1 MGDFLGFFGMITLRT
16 LFMYG
21 FIVLL
26 FRLMGK
32 REIGELGII
41 DLAVFIMIAE
51 MAIFSI
57 EKYYESLIQQ
67 IYPMILLL
75 LLQMSFSYISL
86 KSRRFRKIIEGE
98 ASIIIKDGKLLEKE
112 MKKQRYNYDD
122 LMMQLR
128 QKDIRNIGEVELALL
143 EPTGKL
149 SVFRKERDKKG
160 ITIALVL
167 DGKIQKDKLQELN
180 KSEEWLRN
188 ELKKRGYPHLSE
200 ISFAGYTN
208 GQFFIDKND
217 EVPQ

>member
-1 MGDFLGFFGMITLRT
+1 MDIFGMITLRT

-32 REIGELGII
+32 REIGELGVI

-51 MAIFSI
+51 MAIIAI
-57 EKYYESLIQQ
+57 EDYEGALIRQ

-75 LLQMSFSYISL
+75 LLQIGFSYISL
-86 KSRRFRKIIEGE
+86 KSRNFRKVVEGE

-128 QKDIRNIGEVELALL
+128 QKDIRDIGDVELALL

-149 SVFRKERDKKG
+149 SVFKKEKDEKG

-167 DGKIQKDKLQELN
+167 DGKIQTDKLKELN
-180 KSEEWLRN
+180 KTEEWLKN
-188 ELKKRGYPHLSE
+188 ELMKRGYPHLSD
-200 ISFAGYTN
+200 ISFVGYTN
-208 GQFFIDKND
+208 GKFFIDEKD
-217 EVPQ
+217 GGPP